1 MKRTIILV
9 IFLAAFASCSN
20 RNEKN
25 IAGNWV
31 VYKLLKDGIDWTN
44 TSPYRDSIINY
55 SITFDENGD
64 FREYNFFPPDTDTVI
79 IPGKWSFE
87 DSYQKL
93 VLEDTIYAKRT
104 YFVFNLEGN
113 HVELRRGGLNRYLR
127 KKN

>member
-1 MKRTIILV
+1 MFI
-9 IFLAAFASCSN
+9 AAVASCSKKK
-20 RNEKN
+20 EQN
-25 IAGNWV
+25 ITGTWV

-55 SITFDENGD
+55 SITFEEGGN
-64 FREYNFFPPDTDTVI
+64 FREYNLFPPDTDTVI

-93 VLEDTIYAKRT
+93 VLEDTIYTKRT

-127 KKN
+127 KQN